1 MIVSVWVFGRD
12 QEVGTSNGVG
22 SSKDASADSDDD
34 DDVNDGICRL
44 SLEEV
49 SWSSFLPLPNNSL
62 VVLENKDIE
71 DDESTFFT
79 FLVSKS

>member
-34 DDVNDGICRL
+34 DDVNDGI
-44 SLEEV
+44 
-49 SWSSFLPLPNNSL
+49 
-62 VVLENKDIE
+62 
-71 DDESTFFT
+71 
-79 FLVSKS
+79 